1 MPTPS
6 IAPTEK
12 YWTNAT
18 WFLYGKFLNG
28 QNATSIANNLTEA
41 IMTELQIFQMALT
54 DGDVKV
60 SLANS
65 IGGMGIF
72 RRLLEDS
79 STELE
84 VFIEVGL
91 TSETE
96 RSFAHDLLYNNNAFT
111 QRVIDNC
118 GKNGLQIDEISRK
131 PRTETLQEKPLDPHN
146 DVNDLLLIIIIITC
160 SLVVILLI
168 FLVALCC
175 VLSNRKDDDDLKQ
188 ISGMGVEMQENK
200 SECEGIEE
208 SIEGELY
215 STKRT
220 PEGKNF
226 GGQMS
231 PDSDNE

>member
-1 MPTPS
+1 
-6 IAPTEK
+6 
-12 YWTNAT
+12 
-18 WFLYGKFLNG
+18 LNE
-28 QNATSIANNLTEA
+28 QNATSIANELTEA
-41 IMTELQIFQMALT
+41 IMTALNKKSDYLQIFQIPLT

-65 IGGMGIF
+65 TEGMGVF

-91 TSETE
+91 ASETE
-96 RSFAHDLLYNNNAFT
+96 RLFAHDLLYNNNAFT

-118 GKNGLQIDEISRK
+118 GKNGLQIDEISKK

-160 SLVVILLI
+160 SVVVILLI
-168 FLVALCC
+168 LVVVLCC
-175 VLSNRKDDDDLKQ
+175 VLSNRKDDGDLKQ

-200 SECEGIEE
+200 SAHYNYIPGEGEGIEK

-220 PEGKNF
+220 PEGINF
-226 GGQMS
+226 GGQM
-231 PDSDNE
+231 PLDSDNE